1 MPRPLIPPGVCSVPF
16 DPDDIASYDYELP
29 PELIAAEPPARRDEA
44 RLLIVD
50 RSTGSLS
57 HGNVCDLP
65 MLLATGDRLVL
76 NNTRVIPA
84 RLRGYRESTGGKW
97 EGLFLRIDAVG
108 VWELLGQTRG
118 TLQIGER
125 VVIPSSSGEI
135 LRLTFVGKGDEGVW
149 QAMPD
154 LTLPAFELLER
165 FGDVPLPPYIRKG
178 IARPEDS
185 ERYQTVYA
193 QTRGSVAAPT
203 AGLHFTPE
211 IFEACQAHG
220 IERSFVTLHV
230 GIGTFRPVTAD
241 RLSRHAMHSE
251 WGEITAHTA
260 SDIGATKEAG
270 GRIVSVGTT
279 SVRLLE
285 TAARNGAMEAFRG
298 ETDIFIRPPYKF
310 RAVNVL
316 LTNFHLPRST
326 LLALASAFA
335 TPELIRAAYAE
346 AIRHRY
352 RFFSYGDAMLIL

>member
-1 MPRPLIPPGVCSVPF
+1 MPSERRSVPF
-16 DPDDIASYDYELP
+16 DPDDTASYDYDLP
-29 PELIAAEPPARRDEA
+29 PELIATEPPAGRDEA

-57 HGNVCDLP
+57 HGNVRDLP
-65 MLLATGDRLVL
+65 TLLATGDRLIL
-76 NNTRVIPA
+76 NDTRVIPA
-84 RLRGYRESTGGKW
+84 RLRGHRESTGGKW
-97 EGLFLRIDAVG
+97 EGLFLRTDAGG

-125 VVIPSSSGEI
+125 VVIPSSSGEM
-135 LRLTFVGKGDEGVW
+135 LRLAFVGKGDEGVW
-149 QAMPD
+149 RAMPD
-154 LTLPAFELLER
+154 PALSALDLLER
-165 FGDVPLPPYIRKG
+165 FGEVPLPPYIRKG
-178 IARPEDS
+178 IARPEDT

-211 IFEACQAHG
+211 IFDACRARG

-241 RLSRHAMHSE
+241 RLSQHAMHSE
-251 WGEITAHTA
+251 WGELTAQTA
-260 SDIGATKEAG
+260 GEIASTKAAG
-270 GRIVSVGTT
+270 GRIVAVGTT

-285 TAARNGAMEAFRG
+285 TAAQNGRGELYRG

-310 RAVNVL
+310 QAVDVL

-335 TPELIRAAYAE
+335 TPDLIRAAYAE
-346 AIRHRY
+346 AIQHRY